1 MWDLIKIHSNVQEKF
16 KGEIRFSRGRTQ
28 VPMFYVLTENLLNFA
43 KQFQGKNDLNCTLQ
57 ISKFY
62 GGKPHRLPF
71 GLEGIKPPP
80 PPPVLGCTCI
90 RFEKSWGRGHLRHS
104 SGGGGGGWAS
114 WYLFICLFTV
124 IHTHSMEQR
133 HACQFITKQYKLA
146 LVKIR
151 YSISLKYVSI
161 IRQ

>member
-80 PPPVLGCTCI
+80 PPPCWVVHVYVLRKVGEGGICDI
-90 RFEKSWGRGHLRHS
+90 AR
-104 SGGGGGGWAS
+104 GGGGGWAS
-114 WYLFICLFTV
+114 
-124 IHTHSMEQR
+124 
-133 HACQFITKQYKLA
+133 
-146 LVKIR
+146 
-151 YSISLKYVSI
+151 
-161 IRQ
+161 